1 MRKQQEREVR
11 GTRLIFCPTSY
22 QNGTKSS
29 RRAAA
34 HGPIMA
40 RKQRITGSWRQLAD
54 IGWDF
59 VGALAVFG
67 FIGWWIDERYETQP
81 VALLVCLILGIVGAS
96 YNVIR
101 RALAVAKKDE
111 QERKASAT
119 KPMEEPKRD

>member
-1 MRKQQEREVR
+1 
-11 GTRLIFCPTSY
+11 
-22 QNGTKSS
+22 
-29 RRAAA
+29 
-34 HGPIMA
+34 MA